1 MSAPMHLSSR
11 KYKHYVCNCD
21 HITKTIM
28 LWYTVTIQYTLINR
42 SISLVV
48 LACAIYSI
56 GIVVVVVV
64 VVVSGVFCVCFLCGG
79 WFRSL
84 VIIHEFPTCFGENT

>member
-1 MSAPMHLSSR
+1 MHLSSS

-64 VVVSGVFCVCFLCGG
+64 WGVFCVFFLCGG
-79 WFRSL
+79 WFRNL